1 MRRRV
6 VGDVGRIMIV
16 AITDGRANI
25 SLKRS
30 TDPEA
35 VPADAPRPSTQ
46 ELRNEILEV
55 AGKIYKA
62 GMSLLVIDM
71 ENKFV
76 STGFAKEIARV
87 AQGREY
93 EKLQFATV
101 KLKLESKF
109 LLSLTFDAW
118 EVHSE
123 VEFRD
128 LGFLSLVLR
137 FFITV
142 FPGTV
147 SLEIRMEALYS
158 KLYNKYAK
166 LKTKQ
171 ESESD
176 KINREQEVK
185 FTKYASAADEMVEHL
200 RNEND
205 RLKAEISNLRS
216 EVASISKE
224 WFISIAGKQLS
235 EEIQRLKNLQGEGL
249 FCNLREDHTKYR
261 EPNTSGSSQV
271 ESSMLNDSDVNVR
284 RKRSRHYGTTADIT
298 GMPCTDDQL
307 EHTPVRES
315 NLSKQ
320 IVSSETGL
328 VIDEP
333 ECCRRKIGLSGG
345 GADIT
350 GPPNCMF
357 QDLIECLVGMKLST
371 VAQTDGICISAVHQS
386 SGYSFSLT
394 RVNKVGRDE
403 AELLYRVLSLGT
415 FERLAPEWMRE
426 VMMFSMRMCPIFFQR
441 LSRVIELHC

>member
-1 MRRRV
+1 
-6 VGDVGRIMIV
+6 
-16 AITDGRANI
+16 
-25 SLKRS
+25 
-30 TDPEA
+30 
-35 VPADAPRPSTQ
+35 
-46 ELRNEILEV
+46 
-55 AGKIYKA
+55 
-62 GMSLLVIDM
+62 
-71 ENKFV
+71 
-76 STGFAKEIARV
+76 
-87 AQGREY
+87 
-93 EKLQFATV
+93 
-101 KLKLESKF
+101 
-109 LLSLTFDAW
+109 
-118 EVHSE
+118 
-123 VEFRD
+123 
-128 LGFLSLVLR
+128 
-137 FFITV
+137 
-142 FPGTV
+142 
-147 SLEIRMEALYS
+147 MEALYS

-185 FTKYASAADEMVEHL
+185 FTKYASAADEMMEHL

-216 EVASISKE
+216 EVASIRYTKDQQHAEYQKLLTEEVQKS
-224 WFISIAGKQLS
+224 KQLS

-261 EPNTSGSSQV
+261 EPNTSGSLQV
-271 ESSMLNDSDVNVR
+271 ESGILNDSDVNVR
-284 RKRSRHYGTTADIT
+284 RKRSRHYGTTAEIIGT
-298 GMPCTDDQL
+298 PCTDDQL
-307 EHTPVRES
+307 EHTPVRQS
-315 NLSKQ
+315 ASDLSKQ
-320 IVSSETGL
+320 IVSRETGL

-345 GADIT
+345 GVDTT

-394 RVNKVGRDE
+394 RVNKVGLDE
-403 AELLYRVLSLGT
+403 AELLYRVSSLGT

-426 VMMFSMRMCPIFFQR
+426 VMTFSMRMCPIFFQR